1 MKMYF
6 FGLFDKIYGFAN
18 ENLAL
23 KVYVT
28 NFKLILNINSYFTIK
43 KSIY

>member
-1 MKMYF
+1 MKMNS

-18 ENLAL
+18 ENLVL

-28 NFKLILNINSYFTIK
+28 NFKLILNSNSYFQ
-43 KSIY
+43 